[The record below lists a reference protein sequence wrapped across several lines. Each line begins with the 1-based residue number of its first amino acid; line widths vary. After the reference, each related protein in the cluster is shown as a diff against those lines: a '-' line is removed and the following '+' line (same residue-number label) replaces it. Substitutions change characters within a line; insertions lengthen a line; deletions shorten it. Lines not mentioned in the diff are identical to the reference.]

1 MIKITASIVV
11 LAFLEAVGVTNLSP
25 ARADQTPNAC
35 VNSALK
41 GQYPSLGAPVHGRL
55 TRADML
61 KVARYE
67 ELEYSATMRCS
78 SLVSTVSGRRIDH
91 AAAYQHLM
99 RSGALL
105 LDAGQKSSG
114 DATMDKA
121 LAALQ
126 ELVAEGSAAERP
138 RLEAFLA
145 QAKEI
150 YDKPALAAVA
160 DEP

>member
-1 MIKITASIVV
+1 VIKITASIVV
-11 LAFLEAVGVTNLSP
+11 LGFLVAVGVTNLSP

-41 GQYPSLGAPVHGRL
+41 GQYPRLGAPVHGRL

-61 KVARYE
+61 KVSRYE

-78 SLVSTVSGRRIDH
+78 SLVSTVSGRRIDQ

-126 ELVAEGSAAERP
+126 KLVAEASVAERP
-138 RLEAFLA
+138 RLETFLGQA
-145 QAKEI
+145 QQI
-150 YDKPALAAVA
+150 YSNPGGAAIA
-160 DEP
+160 DAP